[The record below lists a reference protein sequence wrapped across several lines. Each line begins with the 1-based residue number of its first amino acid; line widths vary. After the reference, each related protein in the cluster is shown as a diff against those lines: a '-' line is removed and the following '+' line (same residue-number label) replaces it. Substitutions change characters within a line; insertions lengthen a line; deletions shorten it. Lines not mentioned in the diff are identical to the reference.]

1 MAANVTNTTKI
12 KLTRGR
18 PTQLGTVTNQ
28 NDAVQFTISEP
39 TRDHQGVLAFQ
50 FVGGTTPT
58 AKMEF
63 SLDGGNTFTDI
74 AFTAVA
80 TADFGDTAAT
90 QAGPVT
96 VSGLGGATFRLGR
109 TDTLGGA
116 ATVWALV
123 G

>member
-1 MAANVTNTTKI
+1 MANITNTTKI

-18 PTQLGTVTNQ
+18 PTQLGTITNA

-50 FVGGTTPT
+50 FVGGAGTPA
-58 AKMEF
+58 AKLEF
-63 SLDGGNTFTDI
+63 SLDGGTTFSDI
-74 AFTAVA
+74 GFTPISG
-80 TADFGDTAAT
+80 ADFGDTAAT
-90 QAGPVT
+90 QAGLVT

-109 TDTLGGA
+109 TDAGGGTI
-116 ATVWALV
+116 TVFALV